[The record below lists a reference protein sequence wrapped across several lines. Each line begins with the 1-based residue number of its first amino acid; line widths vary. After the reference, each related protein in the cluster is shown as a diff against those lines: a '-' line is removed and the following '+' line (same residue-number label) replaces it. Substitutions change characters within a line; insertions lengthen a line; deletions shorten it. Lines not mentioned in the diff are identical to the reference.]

1 MADRVVSIPIPG
13 SALNIDAGRVAKN
26 DSLLPL
32 REFLIGPENRLVLVA
47 IDAVLE
53 GAVPQF
59 QPIVLHGPA
68 GCGKSHLA
76 HGLVSIWRSRFRDR
90 SAVYVTGADFARE
103 LADAL
108 ETRTIDDFHARF
120 RGAGFLA
127 IDDLH
132 LLAGKPAA
140 QRELIPAID
149 AVADGGGR
157 VVVTS
162 LWAPE
167 RLTGIAPD
175 LQSRLVGGLAVPLAL
190 PTAETRRA
198 IVRRLAATRQ
208 LDLGDDVTEL
218 LADHLDAPV
227 PLLAGA
233 ILQLEAEARLA
244 GRAIGVEAVQ
254 QLLAARSALAVPS
267 LREIAMAAA
276 QHFAVRLSDLRS
288 PSRRRAVVTARDVAM
303 YLARALTNKSLRE
316 IGSYFAGRDHTT
328 VSHGC
333 HKTQKLLESDPAIRT
348 AVEQLR
354 DRLRPTPR

>member
-1 MADRVVSIPIPG
+1 
-13 SALNIDAGRVAKN
+13 LNIDAGRVVKN

-53 GAVPQF
+53 GAIPQF

-76 HGLVSIWRSRFRDR
+76 HGLVSIWRTRFRDR
-90 SAVYVTGADFARE
+90 SAVYVTGADFARQ

-120 RGAGFLA
+120 REAGFLA
-127 IDDLH
+127 IDDLD
-132 LLAGKPAA
+132 LLAAKPAA

-149 AVADGGGR
+149 AVAEGGGR

-167 RLTGIAPD
+167 RLSGIAPD

-190 PTAETRRA
+190 PAQETRRV
-198 IVRRLAATRQ
+198 ILRRLAAMRQ
-208 LDLGDDVTEL
+208 LDLGDDVTEV
-218 LADHLDAPV
+218 LADNLNVPV

-233 ILQLEAEARLA
+233 LLQLETEARLA
-244 GRAIGVEAVQ
+244 GRAISVEAAQ
-254 QLLAARSALAVPS
+254 QLLAARSAVGVPS
-267 LREIAMAAA
+267 LREIALAAA

-316 IGSYFAGRDHTT
+316 IGTYFAGRDHTT

-333 HKTQKLLESDPAIRT
+333 VKTERLLESDPTIRT